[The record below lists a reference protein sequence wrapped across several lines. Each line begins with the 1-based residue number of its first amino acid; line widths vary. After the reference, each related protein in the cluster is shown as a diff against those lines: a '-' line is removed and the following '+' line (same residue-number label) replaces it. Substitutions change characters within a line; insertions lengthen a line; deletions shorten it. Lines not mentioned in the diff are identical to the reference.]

1 MINESWY
8 YRLGLTI
15 VLLQNSLV
23 KTRIERFSTPNT
35 KKKKETWYGKLSL
48 SIYIPK
54 CLSIKNLYRIFESFD
69 NYVYLFTNRSFI
81 LWEPTLLTWD
91 KSECVLILH
100 KPGQITFYYF
110 NKRAPLYQANKM
122 FQGKEVF
129 RNKLFE
135 SKNISLLSQDLVSV
149 FNQTLAEFHK
159 INVVLIYSTYMHFF
173 FGLLHTIYH
182 QGEDTLII
190 SSLEL
195 SPESQIFIFKCVFGH
210 FLPGDYLSTENQQVK
225 SERTLLPLYF
235 ISWYMSLSWATCHLS
250 IGYPNLYLYPRPV
263 SPELLS
269 CNFKYLLIF
278 HRIHNFPY
286 IFSLSTD
293 TIMYQ
298 LSKSSIWKLF

>member
-1 MINESWY
+1 MSCYKTHWLKPEL
-8 YRLGLTI
+8 RDF
-15 VLLQNSLV
+15 LLP
-23 KTRIERFSTPNT
+23 IP

-100 KPGQITFYYF
+100 KPRQITFYYF

-195 SPESQIFIFKCVFGH
+195 SLESQIFIFKCVFGH

-235 ISWYMSLSWATCHLS
+235 IS
-250 IGYPNLYLYPRPV
+250 
-263 SPELLS
+263 
-269 CNFKYLLIF
+269 
-278 HRIHNFPY
+278 
-286 IFSLSTD
+286 
-293 TIMYQ
+293 
-298 LSKSSIWKLF
+298 